1 MLGGKIK
8 KVTKDKDLIFL
19 SCCVPCQSISNNTF
33 FPADNDSNTGSFC
46 VP

>member
-8 KVTKDKDLIFL
+8 MVTKDKDLIFL

-33 FPADNDSNTGSFC
+33 FPADKDSNTGFLS